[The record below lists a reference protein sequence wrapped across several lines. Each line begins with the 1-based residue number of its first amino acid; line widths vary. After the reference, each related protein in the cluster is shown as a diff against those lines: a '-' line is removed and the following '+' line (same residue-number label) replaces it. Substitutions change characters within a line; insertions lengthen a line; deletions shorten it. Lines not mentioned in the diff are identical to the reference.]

1 MKAKQ
6 LSIFELSSSSSE
18 KRSYKER
25 LVHGGE
31 KTKGKR
37 KLRRPLA
44 TKKWMHLV
52 LKSKAA
58 KGELSMLSPKHAK
71 EVTKLIRDKARKFN
85 IELKEFVNMG
95 NHIHFQFR
103 MKSREKFQN
112 FLRAIT
118 CLIARL
124 VTGAKRG
131 IKFGR
136 FWDGLAFTRI
146 VTSIDELVRLEGY
159 LQANLIER
167 RHGYQA
173 RAVYL
178 QALNKWIK
186 KLKAKGIQ
194 PIIS

>member
-6 LSIFELSSSSSE
+6 LSIFELSTSSTE

-52 LKSKAA
+52 LKSSAA
-58 KGELSMLSPKHAK
+58 KGALSMLSPRHANK
-71 EVTKLIRDKARKFN
+71 VEKLIQEKARKFD
-85 IELKEFVNMG
+85 IDLKEFVNMG

-103 MKSREKFQN
+103 IKSREKFQS

-118 CLIARL
+118 CLIARI

-131 IKFGR
+131 FKFGK

-146 VTSIDELVRLEGY
+146 VSTLDELVRLEGY
-159 LQANLIER
+159 LRANLIER
-167 RHGYQA
+167 RHGYRA
-173 RAVYL
+173 RTIYL
-178 QALNKWIK
+178 TALNNWIK
-186 KLKAKGIQ
+186 KLKAQGIQ

>member
-6 LSIFELSSSSSE
+6 LSIFELSTSSAE
-18 KRSYKER
+18 KRLYKER
-25 LVHGGE
+25 LEHGGDQ
-31 KTKGKR
+31 TKGKR

-44 TKKWMHLV
+44 TKRWMHLV

-58 KGELSMLSPKHAK
+58 KGELSMLSPRHVKK
-71 EVTKLIRDKARKFN
+71 VDVIIRDKARKFK

-103 MKSREKFQN
+103 IKSREKFQA

-131 IKFGR
+131 FKFGK

-146 VTSIDELVRLEGY
+146 VTSMNDLVRLEGY
-159 LQANLIER
+159 LKANLIER
-167 RHGYQA
+167 RHGYEA
-173 RAVYL
+173 RTIYL
-178 QALNKWIK
+178 RALNKWIK
-186 KLKAKGIQ
+186 KLKAQGIQ